1 MKKLITLILLAIPL
15 ASTVRAQYI
24 VYDPTMNI
32 QQILDQAENLAK
44 YVQMIENQVQQIQT
58 LTDQLNEFKNYE
70 AVFGNPSKITL
81 SMVPTLA
88 TDLRQVEPNKN
99 LEDLLTI
106 ADGAYALG
114 YNESGIFH
122 TVGQSFTTPGGQVV
136 ARPADKYKPYAAVSR
151 TADNYVAAAHD
162 AAARRAT
169 IKSQIAQTIEQLKAA
184 TTDAE
189 VQKLQAI
196 LTSQNADLASTD
208 AEVNQAMASA
218 LVQDIQNRN
227 DEKKQVQAATEQ
239 KNAEF
244 QEAIDNYNKK
254 FQLLTQPTLFP
265 TQ

>member
-1 MKKLITLILLAIPL
+1 MKKLIALTLV
-15 ASTVRAQYI
+15 TVGLGLSARAQWI
-24 VYDPTMNI
+24 VYDPTMNV
-32 QQILDQAENLAK
+32 QQIIDQAANIAK

-58 LTDQLNEFKNYE
+58 LTDQLNEFKHYE
-70 AVFGNPSKITL
+70 AVFGDPSKITL

-88 TDLRQVEPNKN
+88 ADLRQVEPNKN
-99 LEDLLTI
+99 LDQLLTT
-106 ADGAYALG
+106 ADGTYALG

-122 TVGQSFTTPGGQVV
+122 TVGTTFTTPGGTTVT
-136 ARPADKYKPYAAVSR
+136 RPVDKYKPYAAVSR
-151 TADNYVAAAHD
+151 TADNYVAATKD

-169 IKSQIAQTIEQLKAA
+169 IKAQIAQTIEQLKAA

-189 VQKLQAI
+189 VQKLQAV

>member
-1 MKKLITLILLAIPL
+1 MKKLLTVILLAVPL
-15 ASTVRAQYI
+15 ASTVRAQWI
-24 VYDPTMNI
+24 VYDPTVHM
-32 QQILDQAENLAK
+32 QQILDEAQDIAK

-58 LTDQLNEFKNYE
+58 LTDQLDEFKRYE
-70 AVFGNPSKITL
+70 AVFGDPSKIAL
-81 SMVPTLA
+81 SMVPNLA
-88 TDLRQVEPNKN
+88 ADLRQTEPNKN
-99 LEDLLTI
+99 LDDLLKV

-122 TVGQSFTTPGGQVV
+122 TVGATFTTPGGQTVT
-136 ARPADKYKPYAAVSR
+136 RPADNYKSYAAVSR
-151 TADNYVAAAHD
+151 TADNYVAAARD
-162 AAARRAT
+162 AAARRAA

-254 FQLLTQPTLFP
+254 FQLLTQPVLFP